1 MSDSPCLD
9 EVTLEKLRALGG
21 EKFVAEMIE
30 IFFQYVPAK
39 LAEARA
45 AEQAGDLNALQ
56 HAVHPLKS
64 SAGNLGAAAMK
75 DLAVRIE
82 QLAMEKNNGPIP
94 GLMRELETAYARAC
108 AGLEAHRKTLGV

>member
-9 EVTLEKLRALGG
+9 EVTLEKLRTLGG

-30 IFFQYVPAK
+30 IFFRYVPTK

-45 AEQAGDLNALQ
+45 AEAAGDLDALQ

-75 DLAVRIE
+75 DIAVRIE
-82 QLAMEKNNGPIP
+82 QLAMEKNGGPIP
-94 GLMRELETAYARAC
+94 GLMRGLEAAYAQAC
-108 AGLEAHRKTLGV
+108 AALEAHRKKLGV